1 MPKRKDVG
9 EGGLRGYVWTY
20 DSRCLLSHKAYFVWV
35 SPQIQSK
42 PRYEGK
48 EAPCRPY
55 KVSGKSPCFPWCL
68 CPPGWISRS
77 RLKRGAYIGNGRLC
91 YTSLMRATPPL
102 APQSLGSGRQWA
114 GLEGKNRK
122 PILKEVLG
130 AKTEKWAQARASLRR
145 GNSWNWNRHYYDH
158 NTR

>member
-1 MPKRKDVG
+1 MSLHGQSGFQEPVACLTTKRYRGQLGVVRAMPGVG

-55 KVSGKSPCFPWCL
+55 KVSGKSPCFP
-68 CPPGWISRS
+68 
-77 RLKRGAYIGNGRLC
+77 
-91 YTSLMRATPPL
+91 
-102 APQSLGSGRQWA
+102 
-114 GLEGKNRK
+114 
-122 PILKEVLG
+122 
-130 AKTEKWAQARASLRR
+130 
-145 GNSWNWNRHYYDH
+145 
-158 NTR
+158 